1 MENIALEPIISAI
14 IYIIPLGT
22 LIWKASQLSSR
33 VSQNEKD
40 IEMLKGDLK
49 KQNAEILNS
58 LQKINETMAE
68 IKTEV
73 EVIKAM
79 RKQEVE
85 NK

>member
-14 IYIIPLGT
+14 IYIIPLGP